1 MKLILK
7 DKLPVLKFMTKG
19 DFFLIAGIVILVGF
33 LFLKPYVNDE
43 KPYAEIYLDS
53 QKVHKVDFESTN
65 QSYELNVG
73 GCVIL
78 VEKDG
83 VSFLNSSCPDRLCV
97 KSMKMSRTGDTMA
110 CVPEKVVVV
119 IKSDKT
125 VLDAVSY

>member
-1 MKLILK
+1 MK

-33 LFLKPYVNDE
+33 LFLKPLISDE

-53 QKVHKVDFESTN
+53 QKVHTVDFKSTK
-65 QSYELNVG
+65 QSYELEAG
-73 GCVIL
+73 QCVIL

-83 VSFLNSSCPDRLCV
+83 VSFVRSDCPDKLCI
-97 KSMKMSRTGDTMA
+97 KSMKMSRAGDTMA

>member
-1 MKLILK
+1 MK

-33 LFLKPYVNDE
+33 LFLKPLMSDE

-53 QKVHKVDFESTN
+53 QKLHTVYFESTK
-65 QSYELNVG
+65 QSYELEAG
-73 GCVIL
+73 HCVIL

-83 VSFLNSSCPDRLCV
+83 ISFASSSCPDQLCV

-110 CVPEKVVVV
+110 CVPEKVAVV
-119 IKSDKT
+119 IKSDKA